1 MSQLAGLTNEQIVF
15 IYLRLKKY
23 ADYVNDLILEGYS
36 TRKITIGF
44 GDVQTETKIT
54 DDDLQ
59 IIMEIPVVQMY
70 MSIEKSLAP
79 IVELIKDSEPELY
92 NKIEAGTVIVKSV
105 LDASHLQKR
114 FLPNLPRKLEKIRY
128 ILN

>member
-1 MSQLAGLTNEQIVF
+1 MSQLAGLSNEQIVF

-23 ADYVNDLILEGYS
+23 ADYINDLILEGYS

-59 IIMEIPVVQMY
+59 IILEIPVVQMY

-92 NKIEAGTVIVKSV
+92 ERIEAMIAEAESGEFVVETED
-105 LDASHLQKR
+105 LDDEDSDDD
-114 FLPNLPRKLEKIRY
+114 EG
-128 ILN
+128 

>member
-92 NKIEAGTVIVKSV
+92 NKIEAMIAEAESGEFVVETED
-105 LDASHLQKR
+105 LDDEDSDDD
-114 FLPNLPRKLEKIRY
+114 EG
-128 ILN
+128 

>member
-59 IIMEIPVVQMY
+59 IILEIPVVQMY

-92 NKIEAGTVIVKSV
+92 NKIEAMIAEAESGEFVVETED
-105 LDASHLQKR
+105 LDDEDSDDD
-114 FLPNLPRKLEKIRY
+114 EG
-128 ILN
+128 